1 MTGFRLKC
9 SAELQWVK
17 DATAAMNLIY
27 ETLGTGEGNGLLIS
41 ILEKLNRIWFDRSK
55 NIRTINMKMDG
66 IVLEEKSPFKNWEC
80 LSLLNQIEALTFSL
94 LLKLFSRNWSL
105 DSSYKVS
112 FS

>member
-41 ILEKLNRIWFDRSK
+41 ILEKLN
-55 NIRTINMKMDG
+55 
-66 IVLEEKSPFKNWEC
+66 
-80 LSLLNQIEALTFSL
+80 
-94 LLKLFSRNWSL
+94 
-105 DSSYKVS
+105 
-112 FS
+112 

>member
-80 LSLLNQIEALTFSL
+80 LSLLNQIFSIAQTVFKEL
-94 LLKLFSRNWSL
+94 ES
-105 DSSYKVS
+105 
-112 FS
+112 